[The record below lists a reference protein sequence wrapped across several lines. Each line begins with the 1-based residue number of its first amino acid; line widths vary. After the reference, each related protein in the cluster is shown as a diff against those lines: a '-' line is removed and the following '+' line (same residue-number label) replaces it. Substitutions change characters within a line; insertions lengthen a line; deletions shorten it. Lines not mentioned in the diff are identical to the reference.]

1 MKGGNSWIITAWLQ
15 ARIKGEVTQVL
26 NLLSY
31 VSQLSST
38 IQNTDMK
45 KKIEFSCSNGRNWEN
60 KISGFPFFTKLKPQ
74 SKLNPVTGWS
84 PVSTSFRFVYS
95 FGNSAIWI
103 PCQGCVVSKNLKFE
117 FDFPTKIIVQINF
130 RFRLIQKSRSL
141 PFSWR
146 FSLFNFENQTK
157 LNWVRGKIVGLG
169 VEILNHVLTKFENV
183 PADLLL

>member
-95 FGNSAIWI
+95 FELPIKNIFKIFGVW
-103 PCQGCVVSKNLKFE
+103 VSHEIAYLILETQRFE
-117 FDFPTKIIVQINF
+117 FPAKAVLYVKIWNF
-130 RFRLIQKSRSL
+130 NLISPPRVFFRKTL
-141 PFSWR
+141 
-146 FSLFNFENQTK
+146 
-157 LNWVRGKIVGLG
+157 GLG
-169 VEILNHVLTKFENV
+169 
-183 PADLLL
+183 